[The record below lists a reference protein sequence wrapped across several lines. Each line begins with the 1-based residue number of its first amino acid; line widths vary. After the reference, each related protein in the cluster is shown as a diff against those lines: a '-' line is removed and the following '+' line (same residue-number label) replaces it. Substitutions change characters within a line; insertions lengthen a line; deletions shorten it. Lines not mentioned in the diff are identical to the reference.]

1 MPGKPAAGTGA
12 LLVESQFGRVG
23 LGGILADLAQLAAV
37 ARDVVSL
44 RATVIDEAVR
54 GYLLELCR
62 LHAVFHV
69 RHVYVVELEGQLLVC
84 LVELALDHGLVVPD
98 LLLDLLSVH
107 ESRRCE
113 RARHFSEYS
122 CVLSLL
128 DGDLRVLR
136 LRQRRGVGGHRM
148 AFFLC

>member
-23 LGGILADLAQLAAV
+23 LVGILADLAQLAAV
-37 ARDVVSL
+37 ARDVVNL

-54 GYLLELCR
+54 GHLLELCR
-62 LHAVFHV
+62 LDAVLHV

-84 LVELALDHGLVVPD
+84 LVELALDHALVVPD

-107 ESRRCE
+107 ES
-113 RARHFSEYS
+113 
-122 CVLSLL
+122 
-128 DGDLRVLR
+128 
-136 LRQRRGVGGHRM
+136 
-148 AFFLC
+148 